1 MPSGGA
7 VIGMW
12 GEARRQE
19 KMIRGAMVDLR
30 KRAERRSQYYERI
43 KLDPAQFLRVH
54 GRKVTD
60 KKLLNW
66 TDLIRTLF
74 IYS

>member
-66 TDLIRTLF
+66 TLI
-74 IYS
+74 